1 MTTTPPADETAKHEF
16 DAFLRTQDPINVAAT
31 LWHTRREQGLNNAE
45 ETEFQAWLAA
55 DPAHK
60 SAFTQIDE
68 SLELLRKLPAARVA
82 HLRHAAQ
89 VDPPLS
95 AASDQRRRGS
105 SGQPGG
111 WRHAPNMRRAALAL
125 CGAAIL
131 AIGVH
136 WQRQQPVFIQSYT
149 AERGQRLEIPLPD
162 GSALSLDSA
171 TQVQVTLYRDRRE
184 VRLEEGEALF
194 SVSGDA
200 TRPFE
205 VQAGSA
211 RVTVVGT
218 RFSVRYRKEGASAG
232 AVDVE
237 VEAGHVQVAHA
248 TPETDTTNA
257 PVDLFSGESV
267 RLSPAGTLGAIRPIA
282 PDNIAPWRKGFIRFT
297 NTPLAEALQE
307 MERYG
312 PTHLVIRDPAVA
324 ALPIGGNYRIGNPN
338 AFARILPQILPVR
351 LVRRED
357 GKMEI
362 VGVQEAGEKE
372 LGMRE

>member
-1 MTTTPPADETAKHEF
+1 MTTTPPADETAKREF
-16 DAFLRTQDPINVAAT
+16 DAYLRTQDPIDVAAT

-45 ETEFQAWLAA
+45 ETEFQEWLTA
-55 DPAHK
+55 DPAHE

-68 SLELLRKLPAARVA
+68 SIGLLRKLPAARVA
-82 HLRHAAQ
+82 HLRRAAR
-89 VDPPLS
+89 VDTPP
-95 AASDQRRRGS
+95 AATPGQQAGRS
-105 SGQPGG
+105 SWRPGG
-111 WRHAPNMRRAALAL
+111 WRHAPNMRVAALAL

-136 WQRQQPVFIQSYT
+136 WQQQPVFIQRYT
-149 AERGQRLEIPLPD
+149 TERGQQLEIPLPD

-184 VRLEEGEALF
+184 VHFEEGQALF
-194 SVSGDA
+194 NIATDA
-200 TRPFE
+200 ARPFK

-211 RVTVVGT
+211 RVTVHGT

-248 TPETDTTNA
+248 TPETDATHTS
-257 PVDLFSGESV
+257 VDLRAGESV
-267 RLSPAGTLGAIRPIA
+267 RLSPTGALGAIRPIA
-282 PDNIAPWRKGFIRFT
+282 PDSIAPWRKGFIRFT

-312 PTHLVIRDPAVA
+312 PTNLVIRSPDVA
-324 ALPIGGNYRIGNPN
+324 ALPVGGSYRIGNPS

-351 LVRRED
+351 LVRGND

-362 VGVQEAGEKE
+362 VGVQEMGE
-372 LGMRE
+372 